1 MKLNDFRSLLT
12 HEVRDLLYAEKQ
24 LVKALPKMAEA
35 ASNEA
40 LREAF
45 ESHLEET
52 KGQVSRLERVCEEL
66 GIAARGEKCEAMLGL
81 IEEGQERVDSDGNDA
96 VRDAALISA
105 AQRVEHYEIA
115 AYGSARAFAELLG
128 LDTVVSLLQETL
140 DEESAADEKL
150 NSIALTVVN
159 ERALASAATS

>member
-1 MKLNDFRSLLT
+1 MKLSDIRSLLT

-35 ASNEA
+35 ATDKD
-40 LREAF
+40 LKHAF

-52 KGQVSRLERVCEEL
+52 KAQVSRLERVCEEL
-66 GIAARGEKCEAMLGL
+66 GVAARGEKCEAMIGL
-81 IEEGQERVDSDGNDA
+81 IEEAQERVDSDGNDA

-115 AYGSARAFAELLG
+115 AYGSARAFAERLG
-128 LDTVVSLLQETL
+128 LDTVVQLLQETL
-140 DEESAADEKL
+140 NEEGAADEKL
-150 NSIALTVVN
+150 TSIAEKSVN
-159 ERALASAATS
+159 GKALEAAHA